1 MNSFKVEGGVRLS
14 GEVFPQGAKNEALQ
28 ILCAVLLTPETVT
41 VKIEINGVVYPVSC
55 MTGEED
61 RLIDSSK
68 EVNKVIASLS
78 NVSETIGETRLL
90 AMTSLILADKLIEQ
104 ENTSENNNLN
114 ELINWLE
121 KATERMNK
129 VAKLLENK

>member
-1 MNSFKVEGGVRLS
+1 MS
-14 GEVFPQGAKNEALQ
+14 
-28 ILCAVLLTPETVT
+28 ETVT

-61 RLIDSSK
+61 RLIESSK
-68 EVNKVIASLS
+68 EVNKVISSLS
-78 NVSETIGETRLL
+78 EVSETIGETRLL

-104 ENTSENNNLN
+104 KNTIDNNNLN

>member
-1 MNSFKVEGGVRLS
+1 MS
-14 GEVFPQGAKNEALQ
+14 
-28 ILCAVLLTPETVT
+28 ETVT
-41 VKIEINGVVYPVSC
+41 VKIKINGVIYPISC
-55 MTGEED
+55 MSGEED
-61 RLIDSSK
+61 RLVKSSK
-68 EVNKVIASLS
+68 EVNQVIADLS
-78 NVSETIGETRLL
+78 NISENVGETRLL

-104 ENTSENNNLN
+104 ANNKADSKNQNQIN

>member
-1 MNSFKVEGGVRLS
+1 ML
-14 GEVFPQGAKNEALQ
+14 EA
-28 ILCAVLLTPETVT
+28 VT

-55 MTGEED
+55 MAGEED
-61 RLIDSSK
+61 RLVESAK

-90 AMTSLILADKLIEQ
+90 AMTSLILADKLIEK
-104 ENTSENNNLN
+104 ENKTIVNNNMN
-114 ELINWLE
+114 ELVNWLE
-121 KATERMNK
+121 KNTVRMNK

>member
-1 MNSFKVEGGVRLS
+1 MS
-14 GEVFPQGAKNEALQ
+14 
-28 ILCAVLLTPETVT
+28 ETVT

-61 RLIDSSK
+61 RLIESSK
-68 EVNKVIASLS
+68 EVNKVIESLS

-104 ENTSENNNLN
+104 ENTSNNNNLN

>member
-1 MNSFKVEGGVRLS
+1 MS
-14 GEVFPQGAKNEALQ
+14 
-28 ILCAVLLTPETVT
+28 ETVT

-55 MTGEED
+55 MTGEEN
-61 RLIDSSK
+61 RLIESSK

-104 ENTSENNNLN
+104 ENITDENNNNIDDDDKN
-114 ELINWLE
+114 EIINWLE

>member
-1 MNSFKVEGGVRLS
+1 MS
-14 GEVFPQGAKNEALQ
+14 
-28 ILCAVLLTPETVT
+28 ETVT
-41 VKIEINGVVYPVSC
+41 VKIEINGIVYPVSC

-61 RLIDSSK
+61 RLIESSK

-104 ENTSENNNLN
+104 ENTSDNNNLN
-114 ELINWLE
+114 ELINRLE
-121 KATERMNK
+121 KDTERMNK
-129 VAKLLENK
+129 VAKLLKNK

>member
-1 MNSFKVEGGVRLS
+1 MS
-14 GEVFPQGAKNEALQ
+14 
-28 ILCAVLLTPETVT
+28 ETVT

-55 MTGEED
+55 MTGEEN

-90 AMTSLILADKLIEQ
+90 AMTSLILADKLMDR
-104 ENTSENNNLN
+104 ENTFDNNNLN

>member
-1 MNSFKVEGGVRLS
+1 MS
-14 GEVFPQGAKNEALQ
+14 
-28 ILCAVLLTPETVT
+28 ETVT

-55 MTGEED
+55 MAGEED
-61 RLIDSSK
+61 RLIESAK

-90 AMTSLILADKLIEQ
+90 AMTSLILADKLIEK
-104 ENTSENNNLN
+104 ENTTDVNNNMN
-114 ELINWLE
+114 ELVNWLE
-121 KATERMNK
+121 KNTERMNK

>member
-1 MNSFKVEGGVRLS
+1 MS
-14 GEVFPQGAKNEALQ
+14 
-28 ILCAVLLTPETVT
+28 ETVT

-55 MTGEED
+55 MAGEED
-61 RLIDSSK
+61 RLFKSSK

-104 ENTSENNNLN
+104 ENASDNNNLN

>member
-1 MNSFKVEGGVRLS
+1 MS
-14 GEVFPQGAKNEALQ
+14 EA
-28 ILCAVLLTPETVT
+28 VT

-55 MTGEED
+55 MAGEED
-61 RLIDSSK
+61 RLIKSSK

-78 NVSETIGETRLL
+78 NVSGTIGETRLL

-104 ENTSENNNLN
+104 ENTSDNNNLN

>member
-1 MNSFKVEGGVRLS
+1 MS
-14 GEVFPQGAKNEALQ
+14 
-28 ILCAVLLTPETVT
+28 ETVT

-61 RLIDSSK
+61 RLIESSK

-104 ENTSENNNLN
+104 ENAAENNNNMN

>member
-1 MNSFKVEGGVRLS
+1 MS
-14 GEVFPQGAKNEALQ
+14 EA
-28 ILCAVLLTPETVT
+28 VT

-55 MTGEED
+55 MTGEEN
-61 RLIDSSK
+61 RLIESSK

-104 ENTSENNNLN
+104 ENTSDNNNLN

>member
-1 MNSFKVEGGVRLS
+1 MS
-14 GEVFPQGAKNEALQ
+14 
-28 ILCAVLLTPETVT
+28 ETVT

-55 MTGEED
+55 MTGEEN
-61 RLIDSSK
+61 RLIESSK
-68 EVNKVIASLS
+68 EVNKVISSLS

-104 ENTSENNNLN
+104 ENTYDNNNLN
-114 ELINWLE
+114 EIINWME

>member
-1 MNSFKVEGGVRLS
+1 MS
-14 GEVFPQGAKNEALQ
+14 
-28 ILCAVLLTPETVT
+28 ETVT

-61 RLIDSSK
+61 RLIESSK

-104 ENTSENNNLN
+104 ENTSDNNNNMN

>member
-1 MNSFKVEGGVRLS
+1 MS
-14 GEVFPQGAKNEALQ
+14 
-28 ILCAVLLTPETVT
+28 ETVT

-55 MTGEED
+55 MTGEEN
-61 RLIDSSK
+61 RLIESSK

-104 ENTSENNNLN
+104 ENITNENNNN
-114 ELINWLE
+114 DDDMDEIINWLE

>member
-1 MNSFKVEGGVRLS
+1 MS
-14 GEVFPQGAKNEALQ
+14 
-28 ILCAVLLTPETVT
+28 ETVT

-55 MTGEED
+55 LTGEED
-61 RLIDSSK
+61 RLIQSSK
-68 EVNKVIASLS
+68 EVNKVIESLS

-90 AMTSLILADKLIEQ
+90 AMASLILADKLIEQ
-104 ENTSENNNLN
+104 ENTTDVNNNLN
-114 ELINWLE
+114 ELVNWLE

>member
-1 MNSFKVEGGVRLS
+1 MS
-14 GEVFPQGAKNEALQ
+14 
-28 ILCAVLLTPETVT
+28 ETVT

-55 MTGEED
+55 ITGEEN
-61 RLIDSSK
+61 RLIESSK
-68 EVNKVIASLS
+68 EVNKVISSLS

-90 AMTSLILADKLIEQ
+90 AMTSLILADKLIER
-104 ENTSENNNLN
+104 ENITNENNNNNDDDMNKLV
-114 ELINWLE
+114 NWLE

>member
-1 MNSFKVEGGVRLS
+1 MSD
-14 GEVFPQGAKNEALQ
+14 
-28 ILCAVLLTPETVT
+28 TVT

-55 MTGEED
+55 MTGEEN
-61 RLIDSSK
+61 RLIESSK

-104 ENTSENNNLN
+104 INITDDNKNSNNSNNSMN

-121 KATERMNK
+121 KATDRMNK

>member
-1 MNSFKVEGGVRLS
+1 MS
-14 GEVFPQGAKNEALQ
+14 
-28 ILCAVLLTPETVT
+28 ETVT

-55 MTGEED
+55 MIGEED
-61 RLIDSSK
+61 RLIESSK

-78 NVSETIGETRLL
+78 NVSETIGETRIL

-104 ENTSENNNLN
+104 ENTSDNNNLN

-129 VAKLLENK
+129 VAKLLEKK

>member
-1 MNSFKVEGGVRLS
+1 MS
-14 GEVFPQGAKNEALQ
+14 
-28 ILCAVLLTPETVT
+28 ETIT

-61 RLIDSSK
+61 RLIESSK

-104 ENTSENNNLN
+104 ENTLDNNNLN
-114 ELINWLE
+114 DLINWLE
-121 KATERMNK
+121 KATQRMNK

>member
-1 MNSFKVEGGVRLS
+1 MS
-14 GEVFPQGAKNEALQ
+14 
-28 ILCAVLLTPETVT
+28 ETVT

-55 MTGEED
+55 MTGEEK
-61 RLIDSSK
+61 RLIESSK

-90 AMTSLILADKLIEQ
+90 AMTSLILADKLIVQ
-104 ENTSENNNLN
+104 ENITNENNNN
-114 ELINWLE
+114 DDDMDEIINWLE

>member
-1 MNSFKVEGGVRLS
+1 MS
-14 GEVFPQGAKNEALQ
+14 
-28 ILCAVLLTPETVT
+28 ETVT

-55 MTGEED
+55 MIGEED
-61 RLIDSSK
+61 RLSESSK

-90 AMTSLILADKLIEQ
+90 AMTSLILADKLIEK
-104 ENTSENNNLN
+104 ENTTDENNIN
-114 ELINWLE
+114 ELVNWLE
-121 KATERMNK
+121 KNTERMNK

>member
-1 MNSFKVEGGVRLS
+1 MS
-14 GEVFPQGAKNEALQ
+14 
-28 ILCAVLLTPETVT
+28 ETVT
-41 VKIEINGVVYPVSC
+41 VKIEINGVIYPVSC
-55 MTGEED
+55 IAGEED
-61 RLIDSSK
+61 RLIKSSK

-104 ENTSENNNLN
+104 ENNYDNNNLN

-129 VAKLLENK
+129 VAKLLEKK

>member
-1 MNSFKVEGGVRLS
+1 MS
-14 GEVFPQGAKNEALQ
+14 
-28 ILCAVLLTPETVT
+28 ETVT

-61 RLIDSSK
+61 RLIESSK

-78 NVSETIGETRLL
+78 NLSETIGESRLL
-90 AMTSLILADKLIEQ
+90 AMASLILADQLIEK
-104 ENTSENNNLN
+104 ENITDSNKNMN
-114 ELINWLE
+114 ELVNWLE
-121 KATERMNK
+121 KVTERMNK